1 MSALIFTAF
10 LVALLASVV
19 AVFIYVLII
28 TVRSLWRHK
37 RAAGRFRG
45 SPSRRR

>member
-19 AVFIYVLII
+19 AVFFYVLII
-28 TVRSLWRHK
+28 TVRSLWSRT
-37 RAAGRFRG
+37 RNAGRSRG